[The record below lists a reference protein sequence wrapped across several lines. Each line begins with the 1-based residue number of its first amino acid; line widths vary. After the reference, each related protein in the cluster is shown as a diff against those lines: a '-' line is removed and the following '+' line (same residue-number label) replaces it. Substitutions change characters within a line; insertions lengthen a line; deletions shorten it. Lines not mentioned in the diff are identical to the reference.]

1 MERLVLAAV
10 LVAAAALVAFVLRR
24 RTATAPP
31 TQAKWA
37 VPVQLDRDD
46 FAAREPP
53 WLVAVFTSATCD
65 SCVEAVAKAKVLA
78 SPQVGF
84 QEIAYQ
90 DRRDLHTRY
99 GVEAVPTIV
108 MADAEGVVQASF
120 VGVPSATDLWA
131 ALAQA
136 RSAESGGQDPY
147 PSTGPPP
154 TNDG

>member
-1 MERLVLAAV
+1 VERLILAAV
-10 LVAAAALVAFVLRR
+10 LVAVAAAAAFVLRR

-37 VPVQLDRDD
+37 VPTQLDRDD
-46 FAAREPP
+46 FASRELA
-53 WLVAVFTSATCD
+53 WLVVVFTSATCD
-65 SCVEAVAKAKVLA
+65 SCVEAVAKARVLA

-84 QEIAYQ
+84 QEVAYQ
-90 DRRDLHTRY
+90 DRKHLHTRY

-131 ALAQA
+131 ALAEA
-136 RSAESGGQDPY
+136 RSAS
-147 PSTGPPP
+147 
-154 TNDG
+154 

>member
-1 MERLVLAAV
+1 V
-10 LVAAAALVAFVLRR
+10 LVAVAAGVAFVLRR
-24 RTATAPP
+24 RTGTAPP
-31 TQAKWA
+31 TQPRWA
-37 VPVQLDRDD
+37 VPNQLDRDD
-46 FAAREPP
+46 FVAPERP

-65 SCVEAVAKAKVLA
+65 SCVEATTKGAVLA

-84 QEIAYQ
+84 QEIAFQ
-90 DRRDLHTRY
+90 DRKDLHDRY

-136 RSAESGGQDPY
+136 REA
-147 PSTGPPP
+147 T
-154 TNDG
+154 